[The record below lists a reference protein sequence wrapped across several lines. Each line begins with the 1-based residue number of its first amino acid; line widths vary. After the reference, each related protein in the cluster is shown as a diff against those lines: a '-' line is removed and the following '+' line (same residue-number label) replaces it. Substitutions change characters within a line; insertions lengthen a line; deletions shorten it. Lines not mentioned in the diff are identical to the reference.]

1 MAFGSDVRMCMWS
14 DILTNELA
22 MIILV
27 VSVALSGLYL

>member
-1 MAFGSDVRMCMWS
+1 MENNVYVIF
-14 DILTNELA
+14 TNELA